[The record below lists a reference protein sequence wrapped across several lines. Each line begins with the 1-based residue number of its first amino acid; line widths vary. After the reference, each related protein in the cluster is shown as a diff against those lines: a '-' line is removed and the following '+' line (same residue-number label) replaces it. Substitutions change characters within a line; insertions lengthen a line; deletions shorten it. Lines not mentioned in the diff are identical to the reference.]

1 MENDINRILISNIFQ
16 YIKSW
21 KRGDERAPH
30 KPLLALLAI
39 GRLKK
44 GQTSFGFDEIES
56 SLKNLLNDFGP
67 PRNNVRPEYPFVRLA
82 SDGIWTFDKPELIK
96 PNTDYSPKRLREFNL
111 KAGFTPEIINLLTND
126 EAALRNVVNQL
137 LEDNFPETYHQDILD
152 AVGLTEYVNTRAKI
166 RDPYF
171 RQKVLTSYQ
180 YKCAVCDYN
189 IRLQNKPV
197 GIEAAHIKW
206 HQAGGPANE
215 NNGVALC
222 STHHKLLDY
231 GAFTLDDKMQ
241 VVVSENVNGH
251 GIEEYLFKYEGK
263 AIWLPRNKS
272 YYPNEDFV
280 AWHAK
285 EVFVGYK

>member
-1 MENDINRILISNIFQ
+1 MPKSGLFNL
-16 YIKSW
+16 KSW

-44 GQTSFGFDEIES
+44 GQTAFRFDEIEN

-82 SDGIWTFDKPELIK
+82 SDGIWTFNKPELIK

-111 KAGFTPEIINLLTND
+111 KAGFTLEIIELLSND
-126 EAALRNVVNQL
+126 EVALKNVVNQL

-152 AVGLTEYVNTRAKI
+152 AVGLTGYINTRTKI

-222 STHHKLLDY
+222 SLHHKLLDY

-241 VVVSENVNGH
+241 VVVSENVNGT
-251 GIEEYLFKYEGK
+251 GIEEHLFRYEGK

-272 YYPNEDFV
+272 YYPNEEFV
-280 AWHAK
+280 SWHAR
-285 EVFVGYK
+285 EVFVDYK